1 MSGALEQPEEPGNPG
16 QFHAREYYAC
26 QGIYYCMWGDSLKL
40 LREPEHWLKEHMARP
55 AGKTDGPDSGTGTGK
70 TGGDTGCHAL
80 GRQEPSGGGEQPEF

>member
-1 MSGALEQPEEPGNPG
+1 MSGALEQPEEPEIRE

-26 QGIYYCMWGDSLKL
+26 QGIYYCMWGNSLKL
-40 LREPEHWLKEHMARP
+40 LREPEHWLKEHMARLREKLT
-55 AGKTDGPDSGTGTGK
+55 ARTGGTGAGK